1 MIQVPD
7 DILQQLIAYCQ
18 ENDIAMAT
26 VGVKNDNLTLL
37 IMARKTLT
45 PDQASIIAAHMLL
58 SGVIS
63 GGFTEDNLQRS
74 DQEEK
79 AAKAILN

>member
-1 MIQVPD
+1 
-7 DILQQLIAYCQ
+7 
-18 ENDIAMAT
+18 MAT
-26 VGVKNDNLTLL
+26 VGVKNDNLTLI
-37 IMARKTLT
+37 IMARRTLS

-74 DQEEK
+74 EEEEKK